1 MLDAKY
7 IKDNLQQVAKKLAV
21 RGYQF
26 DIAEFEA
33 QEQKENI
40 YKKELKIY
48 NHSAILSQKK

>member
-7 IKDNLQQVAKKLAV
+7 IKDNLQQVAEKLAT

-33 QEQKENI
+33 QEQKRNI
-40 YKKELKIY
+40 FKKELRIY
-48 NHSAILSQKK
+48 NHNVILFQKK